1 MSTQPTLDFV
11 LINVAD
17 IEASFKYFTEQL
29 GFTTDPE
36 QNAPTFYYL
45 KGAPGG
51 IDFSIRQASETNP
64 VGKIELYFKTHDL
77 EGLRTELIGKQVE
90 ASPIMHPPF
99 GTIFTVQSPDGVT
112 LTMLG
117 A

>member
-17 IEASFKYFTEQL
+17 IEASYQYFTDKL
-29 GFTTDPE
+29 GFTSNPE
-36 QNAPTFYYL
+36 ENAPTFRQL

-51 IDFSIRQASETNP
+51 IDFALRQADETYP
-64 VGKIELYFKTHDL
+64 AGQVELYFKTQDL
-77 EGLRTELIGKQVE
+77 AGLRTELLDKDVE

-99 GTIFTVQSPDGVT
+99 GDIFTVQPLDGVI